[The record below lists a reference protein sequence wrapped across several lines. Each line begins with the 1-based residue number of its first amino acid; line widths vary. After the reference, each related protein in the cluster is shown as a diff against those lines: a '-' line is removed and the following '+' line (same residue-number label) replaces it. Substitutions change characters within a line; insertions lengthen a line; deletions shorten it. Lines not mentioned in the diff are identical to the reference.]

1 MPWHDIGGV
10 VYGKAARDVARH
22 FIGRWNM
29 TKVCLFIMVYH
40 LQRIYENNSILICI
54 LLFPCISLDETTKN
68 LRSLKIDNAILLR
81 CIHTP
86 FYYILNFSLK
96 KGIVNIRPLLP
107 KATPLIKPDF
117 R

>member
-68 LRSLKIDNAILLR
+68 
-81 CIHTP
+81 
-86 FYYILNFSLK
+86 
-96 KGIVNIRPLLP
+96 
-107 KATPLIKPDF
+107 
-117 R
+117 